1 MKRLISVLCV
11 ITLLFS
17 AFSVV
22 SFAGGDE
29 FKPYED
35 SRFFEYGDYSIH
47 YRVLPAEGEFK
58 GRVMMLHGFVCSTYS
73 WRNLAP
79 LLAEAGYEVVL
90 ADLPSFGYS
99 TRESASVAF
108 VPRETLIAE
117 LMKSIAHIEEW
128 VIAGHS
134 MGGGVAVNIAEE
146 QPVKALLLYCP
157 APQSE
162 FPEAV

>member
-1 MKRLISVLCV
+1 MKRLISALCV

-22 SFAGGDE
+22 SFADSDE

-79 LLAEAGYEVVL
+79 LLAKAGYEVVL

-117 LMKSIAHIEEW
+117 LMKSIAPIEE
-128 VIAGHS
+128 
-134 MGGGVAVNIAEE
+134 
-146 QPVKALLLYCP
+146 
-157 APQSE
+157 
-162 FPEAV
+162 

>member
-90 ADLPSFGYS
+90 ADLHEP
-99 TRESASVAF
+99 
-108 VPRETLIAE
+108 LIRRVQ
-117 LMKSIAHIEEW
+117 H
-128 VIAGHS
+128 
-134 MGGGVAVNIAEE
+134 
-146 QPVKALLLYCP
+146 P
-157 APQSE
+157 
-162 FPEAV
+162 